1 MWITL
6 FAHDKLLV
14 SCLAIF
20 LDFELKDKNQ
30 ILVTVF
36 VLGVHSQRLLHSIF
50 ALLAQC
56 LALSWFSKI
65 LIECNSSFITLLI
78 QFEVTFPLP
87 LGADT
92 VHCCFIVSL
101 HSTDPLPFIRIDE
114 RLANFFS

>member
-14 SCLAIF
+14 SCLAFF
-20 LDFELKDKNQ
+20 LDSELKGKNQ
-30 ILVTVF
+30 VLVTVF

-50 ALLAQC
+50 ALLAQG

-101 HSTDPLPFIRIDE
+101 QSTDPLPFIPIDE